1 MKISINLKQL
11 DRWGDEKYKKLREIG
26 FEAIDFSSPLT
37 MGHKEENSEKFL
49 AAVMREKEL
58 IDAANLEIY
67 QFHGPWRYPPRDKTD
82 KDRAERLEKMQT
94 SIKACAALGC
104 KNWVIHPIMPFGC
117 EDISLGKQEETLKIN
132 LEFFGELAK
141 TAKSEGVNICLENMP
156 MPQFSISTPKDILKA
171 VKLLDDDCFKI
182 CLDIGHIA
190 VFKDIRIDNAIR
202 DVKDYLVAIHAH
214 DNMGK
219 DDEHLIPHFGI
230 IDWNKVGK
238 ALREI
243 DYKGSFSLETNIPQ
257 GLSDKHFDELVKLTY
272 SIAEEIANQN

>member
-190 VFKDIRIDNAIR
+190 VFKEIRIDNAIR